1 MGLETGWLS
10 PDCVLYP
17 CGYMGHLEAS
27 EELVKKNGIQSRE
40 EATGSR
46 YLDDDALL
54 AAGWFKITR
63 RIMLGNGGLFVCFP
77 RPYDDDRTNRLR
89 TFLQQHITE
98 QHKAV
103 FREHY
108 FNDPSDFDPDTVLDF
123 VDYGII
129 EKEELVDKNV
139 LPEWWRE

>member
-1 MGLETGWLS
+1 MELKSGWLS

-27 EELVKKNGIQSRE
+27 EKLVKRYGLRSRE
-40 EATGSR
+40 EETGSR
-46 YLDDDALL
+46 YLSDDDLL

-63 RIMLGNGGLFVCFP
+63 RIMLSNGGLFICFP
-77 RPYDDDRTNRLR
+77 RPYDDDTTIRLK

-103 FREHY
+103 FRENY
-108 FNDPSDFDPDTVLDF
+108 FNAPSDFDPDTVLDF

-129 EKEELVDKNV
+129 GKEELVDKDV
-139 LPEWWRE
+139 LPKWWRD